1 MIARSSLDALTR
13 APLHFLRSSW
23 PWRSLAYLCLSALPA
38 AVVVGGVVFAESAGI
53 EASGRGRELGVAGA
67 AALLLVTP
75 LIAGFERWRI
85 RFVDGDPVP
94 ATAKTGL
101 AARLR
106 GSDIWREL
114 AHALVAALALWWID
128 LALVAISLGVPGTLL
143 SAPLQPGGTGPI
155 PATLLALAGLLLI
168 PLAAYP
174 ITAWAGARAAM
185 TRAIV
190 SPRDELVEVRRSRAR
205 LVGAFEVERRRI
217 ERDLHDGAQQR
228 LVALTMKLGLA
239 KLAVEPGSAAFRE
252 IEEAHEQAKLALAEL
267 RELIR
272 GVHPQVLSGRGLA
285 AAIRD
290 VAGRSLVP
298 IAVTAHVPRL
308 SEPIEVNAYYV
319 VAEALANLAK
329 HSKAS
334 QGSVSAAVS
343 GGTLRLEIRDDGVG
357 GALDR
362 PGGGL
367 AGLADRVSTV
377 DGKLFL
383 SSPPGGP
390 TVLRV
395 EIPCE

>member
-13 APLHFLRSSW
+13 APLRFLRSSW
-23 PWRSLAYLCLSALPA
+23 PWRSLAYLCLSGLP
-38 AVVVGGVVFAESAGI
+38 VGLIAGCVLLVERAGFESAGL
-53 EASGRGRELGVAGA
+53 GRELGVAGA
-67 AALLLVTP
+67 AALLLGTP
-75 LIAGFERWRI
+75 LIAVFERWRI
-85 RFVDGDPVP
+85 RFADHDPVP
-94 ATAKTGL
+94 AVAKTGM
-101 AARLR
+101 ATRLR

-128 LALVAISLGVPGTLL
+128 LTLVAISLGVPGTLL
-143 SAPLQPGGTGPI
+143 TAPMQPGGTGPV
-155 PATLLALAGLLLI
+155 PSVLFAVAGLLLI

-190 SPRDELVEVRRSRAR
+190 SPRDELTEVRRSRAR
-205 LVGAFEVERRRI
+205 LVDAFEVERQRI

-239 KLAVEPGSAAFRE
+239 KLSVHPGSPVFRE

-290 VAGRSLVP
+290 VAGRSPVP
-298 IAVTAHVPRL
+298 ITVQVEVPRL
-308 SEPIEVNAYYV
+308 RTPVEVNAYYV

-329 HSKAS
+329 HSQAGQGAVTAS
-334 QGSVSAAVS
+334 IS
-343 GGTLRLEIRDDGVG
+343 GGVLTLEIRDDGVG
-357 GALDR
+357 GAHDR

-367 AGLADRVSTV
+367 AGLADRVSTL

-383 SSPPGGP
+383 SSPVGGP
-390 TVLRV
+390 TVVRA

>member
-13 APLHFLRSSW
+13 APLRFLRSSW
-23 PWRSLAYLCLSALPA
+23 PWRSLAYLCLSGLPVGLIVGS
-38 AVVVGGVVFAESAGI
+38 VVLVESAGF
-53 EASGRGRELGVAGA
+53 ESAGLGRELGVAGA
-67 AALLLVTP
+67 AALLVATP
-75 LIAGFERWRI
+75 LIAVFERWRI
-85 RFVDGDPVP
+85 RFADHDPVP
-94 ATAKTGL
+94 AVTKVSL

-128 LALVAISLGVPGTLL
+128 LTLVAISLGVPGTLL
-143 SAPLQPGGTGPI
+143 SAPLQPGGTGPV
-155 PATLLALAGLLLI
+155 PSALFALAGLLLI

-190 SPRDELVEVRRSRAR
+190 SPRDELTEVRRSRAR
-205 LVGAFEVERRRI
+205 LVDAFEVERQRI

-239 KLAVEPGSAAFRE
+239 KLGVEPGSAAFRE

-290 VAGRSLVP
+290 VAGRSPVP
-298 IAVTAHVPRL
+298 ITVEADVPRL
-308 SEPIEVNAYYV
+308 RTPVEVNAYYV
-319 VAEALANLAK
+319 VAEALANVAK
-329 HSKAS
+329 HSQAG
-334 QGSVSAAVS
+334 QAAVTASLS
-343 GGTLRLEIRDDGVG
+343 GGVLCLEIRDDGVG

-367 AGLADRVSTV
+367 AGLADRVSTL
-377 DGKLFL
+377 DGRLFL

-390 TVLRV
+390 TVVRA
-395 EIPCE
+395 EIPCG